1 MGMKE
6 TKLSKFKVG
15 VYSNVA
21 ALLTMLA
28 VASVSTASLSWIHS
42 PEPPEELLK

>member
-1 MGMKE
+1 MKK
-6 TKLSKFKVG
+6 TKLSKVKASM
-15 VYSNVA
+15 YYNVA
-21 ALLTMLA
+21 AVLTTLA